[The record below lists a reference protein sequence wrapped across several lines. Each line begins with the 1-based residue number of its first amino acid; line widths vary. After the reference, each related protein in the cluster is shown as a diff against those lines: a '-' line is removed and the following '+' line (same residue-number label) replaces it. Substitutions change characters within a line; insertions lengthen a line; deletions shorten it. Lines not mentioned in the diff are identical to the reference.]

1 MATSAARSGAMQAAS
16 AVAGSAVAASTAA
29 GRGGGRADDVD
40 QVLDGHPWPGAGL
53 VHPQD
58 PGAHRTG
65 TLGGV
70 TRAFAPGS
78 ASAVTPPAHTLRMVL
93 AIVLAA
99 LGVAAVLALAYVIG
113 TRAARSGHLAADER
127 VTAALEQQAALLAQQ
142 AAQLEARLGM
152 EREHT
157 VTAAADMA
165 AKMAGEKLGDSMTSG
180 TRQLDLRTTAFEK
193 RVEGLT
199 TQLERLGDVV
209 GALQKDGAQ
218 QHGQLLSGLKEAT
231 SSTRALAETT
241 GHLREAL
248 ASPKARGQWGERMA
262 DDVLRLAGMVEGVT
276 YRKQTGIA
284 GGAIPDVTFLLPG
297 GRVLHMDVKFPV
309 DNYLRH
315 LEATTDAE
323 RDTFAKAFLRDVR
336 GRVKELSTRTGYI
349 DADATLDEVLLFIPN
364 ESVWAFIHER
374 DPQLID
380 VALGQK
386 VVLCSPVSLFA
397 VLAVIRQAVE
407 QTAPRPHQQR
417 DPRVPRRLRQGV
429 DEVLRVARRRGPEV
443 RHRPARPRGRHRPAA
458 PPARAPARPHR
469 GAAGQPRRRRA
480 AAALRRR
487 RERGAAARQRRRAPV
502 GRARSRLTA
511 LRPGGSARLGRGL
524 HRPHVG
530 QVRRVGHPHPLA
542 LAVAPPRHLH
552 HERGDPVAAAVV
564 HREVR
569 VAGCAAPRPSV
580 VRDRP
585 RSSSARSVGHPA
597 PREGGHR
604 DGHRDHPGDPGGS
617 GRAGPAGRRAARAR
631 SSRRGAGSPG
641 RRPGR

>member
-1 MATSAARSGAMQAAS
+1 
-16 AVAGSAVAASTAA
+16 
-29 GRGGGRADDVD
+29 
-40 QVLDGHPWPGAGL
+40 
-53 VHPQD
+53 
-58 PGAHRTG
+58 
-65 TLGGV
+65 
-70 TRAFAPGS
+70 
-78 ASAVTPPAHTLRMVL
+78 MVFTT
-93 AIVLAA
+93 IFAA
-99 LGVAAVLALAYVIG
+99 LGVAAVLVLAYVIG
-113 TRAARSGHLAADER
+113 SRAARSSSAAADQR
-127 VTAALEQQAALLAQQ
+127 MAVALEQQAGALAQQ

-157 VTAAADMA
+157 VRSAADMA
-165 AKMAGEKLGDSMTSG
+165 AKMAGEKLGDSMSSG

-209 GALQKDGAQ
+209 VKLQQDSAQ
-218 QHGQLLSGLKEAT
+218 QHGQLVTGLKDAT

-315 LEATTDAE
+315 LEAATDAE
-323 RDTFAKAFLRDVR
+323 RDLHAKAFLRDVR

-349 DADATLDEVLLFIPN
+349 DADTTLDEVLLFIPN

-407 QTAPRPHQQR
+407 QTRLARTSNEILECLAGFGQQWTKFSESLDGVVR
-417 DPRVPRRLRQGV
+417 KFDTAQRGLEEVTGPRRRQLERQLDRIEDLRANRGLPEV
-429 DEVLRVARRRGPEV
+429 PPKLGDGEGEVLRRASGDV
-443 RHRPARPRGRHRPAA
+443 RPWGVSE
-458 PPARAPARPHR
+458 
-469 GAAGQPRRRRA
+469 AG
-480 AAALRRR
+480 
-487 RERGAAARQRRRAPV
+487 
-502 GRARSRLTA
+502 
-511 LRPGGSARLGRGL
+511 
-524 HRPHVG
+524 
-530 QVRRVGHPHPLA
+530 
-542 LAVAPPRHLH
+542 
-552 HERGDPVAAAVV
+552 
-564 HREVR
+564 
-569 VAGCAAPRPSV
+569 
-580 VRDRP
+580 
-585 RSSSARSVGHPA
+585 
-597 PREGGHR
+597 
-604 DGHRDHPGDPGGS
+604 
-617 GRAGPAGRRAARAR
+617 
-631 SSRRGAGSPG
+631 
-641 RRPGR
+641 